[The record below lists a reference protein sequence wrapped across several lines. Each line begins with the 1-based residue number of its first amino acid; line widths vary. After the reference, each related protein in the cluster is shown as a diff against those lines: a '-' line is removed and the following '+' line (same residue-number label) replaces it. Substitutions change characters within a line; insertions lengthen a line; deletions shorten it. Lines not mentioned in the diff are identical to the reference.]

1 MSRLLLAAAL
11 FAVSALAPAQ
21 LRLDADVRLGRSN
34 MKYWEGLPT
43 IVFETRGYDG
53 LFSVGADARVGYEL
67 PLGFGLYSGV
77 NYDLIRTNAVRPTTF
92 IQGGGALSHKGWAH
106 NFHFLT
112 VPLLAEYRLLRDV
125 VRPYGGIG
133 AAFLLGTPNNHLD
146 RNYARWR
153 RERDGVEVFYYRR
166 VTPSLLFGLNL
177 EYRRMILGLAVRRD
191 LVPFWEGR
199 SGYNM
204 TWKARQVA
212 ARLGFRIF

>member
-1 MSRLLLAAAL
+1 MLAAAL
-11 FAVSALAPAQ
+11 FVASALAAAQ
-21 LRLDADVRLGRSN
+21 LRLDADVRIGRSN
-34 MKYWEGLPT
+34 MKYLEAPAT

-53 LFSVGADARVGYEL
+53 LLSVGADVRVGYEL
-67 PLGFGLYSGV
+67 PLGLGVYSGV
-77 NYDLIRTNAVRPTTF
+77 DYDLIRTNAVRPTT
-92 IQGGGALSHKGWAH
+92 IIHGGGSLSHRGGAH

-112 VPLLAEYRLLRDV
+112 VPLLAEYRFLRNV

-146 RNYARWR
+146 RKYARR
-153 RERDGVEVFYYRR
+153 IREREGIDIFYYHR
-166 VTPSLLFGLNL
+166 VTPSFLFGLNL
-177 EYRRMILGLAVRRD
+177 EYRRFIVGLSVRRD

-199 SGYNM
+199 NGYNM